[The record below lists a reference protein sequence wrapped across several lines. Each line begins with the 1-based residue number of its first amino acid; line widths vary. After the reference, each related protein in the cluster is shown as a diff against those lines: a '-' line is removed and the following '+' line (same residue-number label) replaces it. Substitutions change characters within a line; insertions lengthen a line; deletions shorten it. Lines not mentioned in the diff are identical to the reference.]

1 MATSGKWI
9 GIDLD
14 QTLAFYD
21 EWRGVNHIGEPI
33 PSVLEMVKG
42 LLASGETVKIFT
54 ARATM
59 GDQAILRVQ
68 EWLES
73 VGLPR
78 LEITA
83 VKDGL
88 MEVCYDD
95 RAIQIVANTGE
106 LATVKAYEMGFSH
119 GKLMGHKKEKKKL

>member
-1 MATSGKWI
+1 MAPRGKWI
-9 GIDLD
+9 GVDLD

-21 EWRGVNHIGEPI
+21 EWRGVDHVGEPI
-33 PSVLEMVKG
+33 PEMLKMVKG
-42 LLASGETVKIFT
+42 LLELGETVKIFT

-78 LEITA
+78 LEVTA

-95 RAIQIVANTGE
+95 RARQIVSNTGE

-119 GKLMGHKKEKKKL
+119 GKVTSQKEKK